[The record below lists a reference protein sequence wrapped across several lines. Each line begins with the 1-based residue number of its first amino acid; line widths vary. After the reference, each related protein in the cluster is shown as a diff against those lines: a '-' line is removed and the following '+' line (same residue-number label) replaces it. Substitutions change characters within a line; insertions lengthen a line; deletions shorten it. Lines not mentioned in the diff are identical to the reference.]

1 MALNGLY
8 CADVPLRNFAIGHS
22 GASIVLWIVM
32 LLAFGWQHTSKWA
45 CLQSRDPF

>member
-22 GASIVLWIVM
+22 GASIVSVEPCELW
-32 LLAFGWQHTSKWA
+32 
-45 CLQSRDPF
+45 CY